1 MSDQDLIEVP
11 QKKALLYQGNF
22 LEYHRDEV
30 LLPNGKTSSR
40 EYLHH
45 PGAVAAVPILD
56 NGEIVLVRQFRYPTN
71 SVLLELPAGK
81 LEPGEQ
87 PEESLR
93 RELIEEIGY
102 QAGKIKHLI
111 SVWTSPG
118 FTDEI
123 IHLYLATGLRPCPG
137 EADSDE
143 FLELVTMTKAELLS
157 HLKSPGIID
166 GKTALTLAILELN
179 NLW

>member
-1 MSDQDLIEVP
+1 MSEQDLIEVP

-56 NGEIVLVRQFRYPTN
+56 NGEIVLVKQFRYPTN
-71 SVLLELPAGK
+71 SVLLEIPAGK
-81 LEPGEQ
+81 LEPGEA
-87 PEESLR
+87 PEECLR

-102 QAGKIKHLI
+102 QASEVKHLI
-111 SVWTSPG
+111 SVWTYSG
-118 FTDEI
+118 
-123 IHLYLATGLRPCPG
+123 LY
-137 EADSDE
+137 
-143 FLELVTMTKAELLS
+143 
-157 HLKSPGIID
+157 
-166 GKTALTLAILELN
+166 
-179 NLW
+179 